1 MNSNENT
8 SDAIKC
14 PNCGSTE
21 TTGPK
26 GIWKCTECGSRSNEA
41 ESSNSAENKKGFWER
56 YREIRGSGGYA
67 DAVYKQEMA
76 EQYLSNLFEVYIVFP
91 ILKYIV
97 FPIIV
102 FFGYILK
109 AFIKVFVFVILIPF
123 KVFIYPFRLLWR
135 ILKRNSGV
143 YSNKNKELKAEGK

>member
-14 PNCGSTE
+14 PNCGSTG

-26 GIWKCTECGSRSNEA
+26 GTWKCTECGSRSNEA

-56 YREIRGSGGYA
+56 YRELRGSGGYW
-67 DAVYKQEMA
+67 DAVYKQKMA
-76 EQYLSNLFEVYIVFP
+76 EHYLSNLFEV
-91 ILKYIV
+91 YIV

-123 KVFIYPFRLLWR
+123 KVFIYPFRLLWES
-135 ILKRNSGV
+135 LKRMLGRDSK
-143 YSNKNKELKAEGK
+143 KNKELKAEAE

>member
-8 SDAIKC
+8 SHAIKC
-14 PNCGSTE
+14 SNCGSAG

-26 GIWKCTECGSRSNEA
+26 GTWKCTECGSRSNEA

-56 YREIRGSGGYA
+56 YRELRGSGGYW
-67 DAVYKQEMA
+67 DAVYKQKMA
-76 EQYLSNLFEVYIVFP
+76 EHYLSNLFEVYIV
-91 ILKYIV
+91 L
-97 FPIIV
+97 PIIV

-109 AFIKVFVFVILIPF
+109 AFIKVFIFIILIPF

-143 YSNKNKELKAEGK
+143 DSKKNKELKAEDK

>member
-14 PNCGSTE
+14 PNCGSTG

-26 GIWKCTECGSRSNEA
+26 GTWKCTECGSRSNEA
-41 ESSNSAENKKGFWER
+41 ESSNSAENKKSFWER
-56 YREIRGSGGYA
+56 YRELRGSGGYW
-67 DAVYKQEMA
+67 DAVYKQKMA
-76 EQYLSNLFEVYIVFP
+76 EHYLSNLFEVYIV
-91 ILKYIV
+91 L
-97 FPIIV
+97 PIIV

-109 AFIKVFVFVILIPF
+109 AFIKVFVFVILIPL

-143 YSNKNKELKAEGK
+143 DSKKNKELKAEGK